1 MRILFLT
8 SAHNSLS
15 QRLWI
20 ELGER
25 GHEIR
30 VCVAATGEAMIA
42 AVSREV
48 PDLIIAPMLKIAIP
62 EEVWSR
68 HLCLIVHPGIKG
80 DRGPSSLDWA
90 IANHEKI
97 WGVTILEAADAF
109 DAGPIWA
116 SHEFALEADPPAKS
130 SLYRGQVTEAAL
142 RGVIEAVARIES
154 GEFRSGS
161 WQPEKLSDVSPQG
174 SPTLRGCLRPPM
186 RQADRAIDWMHD
198 STALIVRKVRAA
210 DSAPGVLGTL
220 LGKTCF
226 LYGAHEEERLQRSSP
241 ERFWPGA
248 MARSAS
254 ARSMAPCGSPI

>member
-1 MRILFLT
+1 MKKPMRILFLT

-20 ELGER
+20 ALGEL

-62 EEVWSR
+62 EEVWLR

-90 IANHEKI
+90 IANREKA
-97 WGVTILEAADAF
+97 WGATILQAADAF

-116 SHEFALEADPPAKS
+116 SHEFALDADPRAKS
-130 SLYRGQVTEAAL
+130 SLYRGQVTEAAV

-154 GEFRSGS
+154 GS
-161 WQPEKLSDVSPQG
+161 SDP
-174 SPTLRGCLRPPM
+174 
-186 RQADRAIDWMHD
+186 
-198 STALIVRKVRAA
+198 
-210 DSAPGVLGTL
+210 APGGPRSCPMCRPKSRSLWAAVCARRCGRQTVPSTGGGT
-220 LGKTCF
+220 
-226 LYGAHEEERLQRSSP
+226 RR
-241 ERFWPGA
+241 R
-248 MARSAS
+248 
-254 ARSMAPCGSPI
+254 